1 MEEVVA
7 LGAPVQ
13 ILPSRPNSWL
23 CASRKTRMPKGF
35 SRQRKYRK
43 AISNPAPTKTTAQ
56 NRNTERQSQTPAPT
70 KTTAQ
75 NSNAGGESQRDTPR
89 GKPSDLN
96 SPAYKWKGS

>member
-23 CASRKTRMPKGF
+23 CASRKTEMPMVNLKEIHLE
-35 SRQRKYRK
+35 
-43 AISNPAPTKTTAQ
+43 AISN
-56 NRNTERQSQTPAPT
+56 PAPT

-89 GKPSDLN
+89 GKPSNLN
-96 SPAYKWKGS
+96 SPAYKWKRS

>member
-43 AISNPAPTKTTAQ
+43 VISN
-56 NRNTERQSQTPAPT
+56 PAPT